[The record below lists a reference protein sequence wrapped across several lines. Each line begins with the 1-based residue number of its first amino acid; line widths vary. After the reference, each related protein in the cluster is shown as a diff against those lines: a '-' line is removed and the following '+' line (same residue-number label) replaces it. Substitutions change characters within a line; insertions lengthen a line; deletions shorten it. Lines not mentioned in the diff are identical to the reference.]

1 MKRIP
6 LDQARP
12 GMILAQKM
20 VRDDGVLLCQKG
32 TELTEALLRMLQRMN
47 YETVPIEFV
56 SSESPEEKQARLSK
70 LEAELDARFV
80 RVENDPILVELK
92 NALLRKLREDE

>member
-1 MKRIP
+1 
-6 LDQARP
+6 
-12 GMILAQKM
+12 MILAQKM